1 MRKWLTAL
9 LAAALLLAA
18 APPVRA
24 AGPDI
29 AAPSAILMDAATG
42 TVLYEKNAS
51 ERLRPA
57 SVTKVMTLLLVMEAL
72 DTGRI
77 GWDDTVIA
85 SEAACAKGGSQVY
98 LEPGEEMSMDEML
111 KSVVVSSANDCATA
125 LAEHVAGSES
135 AFVGMMN
142 QRAQELG
149 LLDTNFV
156 NCTGLDDAPEAAEHL
171 TTAHDIA
178 VISRELLKHDR
189 IRDYTTIWMDTVRGG
204 KFGLSNTNKLVRFY
218 QGTTGL
224 KTGYTSAAG
233 HCLAASAKRDGIELI
248 AVVLHCTSSADRF
261 SSAKALLDYGFANY
275 ALVSAEMPEPLQP
288 VPVTL
293 GQKAAVQPELQQA
306 APILIEK
313 GLQAAV
319 TRTVTLAERVEAPV
333 AAGQQLGTLTI
344 SANGE
349 TLAEIPIIAP
359 EAVARLTW
367 WELTCRLLR
376 RLCMTAY
383 AQLGPGLTALAA
395 RIAGPETAEECV
407 NDALLAAWQAIPPLA
422 PVHLAAYLAKLT
434 RNAALNR
441 YRAQNAQKR
450 GGSVVAVSLDELA
463 ECLPGGESPADRAEA
478 EALRSALS
486 AFLRTLPER
495 QRQVFLARYFYALP
509 LSAIAARFSMRE
521 NTVKTT
527 LHRTRRRLR
536 DYLEQEELL

>member
-1 MRKWLTAL
+1 MKRTPRSGW
-9 LAAALLLAA
+9 
-18 APPVRA
+18 
-24 AGPDI
+24 
-29 AAPSAILMDAATG
+29 
-42 TVLYEKNAS
+42 
-51 ERLRPA
+51 RPA

-85 SEAACAKGGSQVY
+85 SEAALCKGGSQVY

-248 AVVLHCTSSADRF
+248 AVVLHCASSRRPLFLRQGPAGLRLCQLCPRLDRDARAAAAGPGHARAEGRRAAGAAAGRADPHRKG
-261 SSAKALLDYGFANY
+261 SAGRRHPHGHAGRAGG
-275 ALVSAEMPEPLQP
+275 SA
-288 VPVTL
+288 
-293 GQKAAVQPELQQA
+293 
-306 APILIEK
+306 
-313 GLQAAV
+313 
-319 TRTVTLAERVEAPV
+319 V

-359 EAVARLTW
+359 EAIERLTW

-376 RLCMTAY
+376 RLCMTM
-383 AQLGPGLTALAA
+383 
-395 RIAGPETAEECV
+395 PEE
-407 NDALLAAWQAIPPLA
+407 
-422 PVHLAAYLAKLT
+422 
-434 RNAALNR
+434 
-441 YRAQNAQKR
+441 
-450 GGSVVAVSLDELA
+450 
-463 ECLPGGESPADRAEA
+463 
-478 EALRSALS
+478 
-486 AFLRTLPER
+486 
-495 QRQVFLARYFYALP
+495 
-509 LSAIAARFSMRE
+509 
-521 NTVKTT
+521 
-527 LHRTRRRLR
+527 
-536 DYLEQEELL
+536 